1 MKFDDGPCKFEFGVL
16 CGLFSEFLFFF
27 FFAAGIHASILYAIA
42 FSMHTPG
49 PVIHNWNI
57 LLDGEIQIEMIYRVL
72 PS

>member
-1 MKFDDGPCKFEFGVL
+1 MMDPANLSLVCSAVYLVNFC
-16 CGLFSEFLFFF
+16 FSF